1 MLITCSFAVIFTVVI
16 WNMRK
21 SVSAKSKRDKT
32 DAKEE
37 KKSNESGTNE
47 ENHANNVYHK
57 VDEMKLPKKD
67 TIPELPDPKWRKV
80 GQIQELYMYPLKSG
94 RGKDVTECD
103 FTEYGI
109 SIENEGRFILR
120 DR

>member
-67 TIPELPDPKWRKV
+67 TIPELPDRSK
-80 GQIQELYMYPLKSG
+80 MAKSRSDSG
-94 RGKDVTECD
+94 AVHVSFEIWTWKRCHRMRLHGVWYKH
-103 FTEYGI
+103 
-109 SIENEGRFILR
+109 
-120 DR
+120 